1 MTKKVFSNCP
11 VCSSNNLSISRLSC
25 HDCEMR
31 VDTVIPIPPFFRL
44 PPDLQEFVMVFLH
57 NRGNIREVEK
67 TLGISYPTVC
77 KKLDLVNGLL
87 GNQKTVLNSDE
98 ILEQLEKG
106 EISAKEAA
114 ELLKR
119 R

>member
-1 MTKKVFSNCP
+1 
-11 VCSSNNLSISRLSC
+11 
-25 HDCEMR
+25 
-31 VDTVIPIPPFFRL
+31 
-44 PPDLQEFVMVFLH
+44 
-57 NRGNIREVEK
+57 
-67 TLGISYPTVC
+67 
-77 KKLDLVNGLL
+77 L